1 MYFWLSSYYLTAIS
15 IKMQI
20 LSLKTKDLTVLP
32 LRGSGSVVIASL
44 GGSVVSK
51 ILHVKMKAD
60 KNEL

>member
-1 MYFWLSSYYLTAIS
+1 
-15 IKMQI
+15 MQF
-20 LSLKTKDLTVLP
+20 LSLETKDLTVLP

-60 KNEL
+60 KNELWNGLFQLE